1 MTNPDVLSGIV
12 RAAGITKDDNVIEIG
27 PGIGALTEK
36 LAQAAGEVV
45 ALEIDES
52 LLPVLDDVLAPYGN
66 VTVFKP
72 RRFEGQPSRPGS
84 DGL

>member
-1 MTNPDVLSGIV
+1 MSKQIGSPSRTRAIMNQYGIHAKKGFGQNFLTNSDVLSGIV

-45 ALEIDES
+45 ALEIGRAH
-52 LLPVLDDVLAPYGN
+52 V
-66 VTVFKP
+66 
-72 RRFEGQPSRPGS
+72 
-84 DGL
+84 